1 MPNRRLNMRKIR
13 DVLRLN
19 AAGMGTRQ
27 VASCLGISRDS
38 AKDYLARASAAK
50 LNWPLPDDMDDKA
63 LEDKLFP
70 KIPNVGAGRMR
81 KPEPDYNYIHEQL
94 KRKDAT
100 LEALHQEFLQ
110 NHLDGISY
118 PLMCAR
124 YRDYKKSLRRYLR
137 KTYKGGEIVFVDYSG
152 RTVPIYD
159 PKSKEFRKAQI
170 FVGVLAASNY
180 TFAEATW
187 SQQIPDWIE
196 SHNNMFT
203 FFGGVPSQVTPD
215 NLKSA
220 VTRPSRG
227 EAQIQETYQDMARHY
242 GTVIIPARVKKP
254 KDKAKAEF
262 GVLLVQRWI
271 LFRLRNQKFTSL
283 GELNKSIKTLLVD
296 LNNRPFQKL
305 PGSRRSAFETIDRP
319 ALKPLPFN
327 RYDYV
332 KFFKVRAGADYHV
345 LIEGHSYSV
354 PHKYAHK
361 VLDVRVTARAVEV
374 IHNGARIASHPVSQ
388 ETGGKTTLDDHMP
401 PNHRGYARWDAER
414 DLRTAETIGPNMT
427 KFIAEVFEGCP
438 QNDGKY
444 RQSNAFKA
452 LRQEFEPNLI
462 EEAAKKAVDNNYNKI
477 ISTLRS
483 LIKNGHCGKYQTEDV
498 AEADFDHKFVRGSDY
513 YH

>member
-1 MPNRRLNMRKIR
+1 MRKIR

-27 VASCLGISRDS
+27 IGRCLGISRDS

-50 LNWPLPDDMDDKA
+50 LTWPLPNDMDDKA
-63 LEDKLFP
+63 LEDTLFP
-70 KIPNVGAGRMR
+70 KPPNMGTGIMR

-100 LEALHQEFLQ
+100 LEVLHKEFLQ
-110 NHLDGISY
+110 NHPDGISY

-124 YRDYKKSLRRYLR
+124 YRDHKKLLRRYLR
-137 KTYKGGEIVFVDYSG
+137 KAYKAGEIVFVDYSG
-152 RTVPIYD
+152 RTVSIYD
-159 PKSKEFRKAQI
+159 PKTKEFHKAQI

-187 SQQIPDWIE
+187 TQKIPDWIN
-196 SHNNMFT
+196 SHNNMFAY
-203 FFGGVPSQVTPD
+203 FGGVPSQVTPD

-220 VTRPSRG
+220 VTRPSHG

-283 GELNKSIKTLLVD
+283 GELNKAIKTLLID

-305 PGSRRSAFETIDRP
+305 PGSRRSAFEIIDRP

-345 LIEGHSYSV
+345 LVEGHCYSV

-361 VLDVRVTARAVEV
+361 VLDVRVTAKAVEV
-374 IHNGARIASHPVSQ
+374 LHKGARIASHVISQ
-388 ETGGKTTLDDHMP
+388 EAGGKTTLDDHMP
-401 PNHRGYARWDAER
+401 PNHRGYARWNADR
-414 DLRTAETIGPNMT
+414 DLRTAETIGPSMT
-427 KFIAEVFEGCP
+427 KFMAGVFENCP

-452 LRQEFEPNLI
+452 LRQEFDPQII
-462 EEAAKKAVDNNYNKI
+462 EQAAQIAVDRELTKK
-477 ISTLRS
+477 ISTLQS
-483 LIKNGHCGKYQTEDV
+483 LIKNGHCGKKPADEL
-498 AEADFDHKFVRGSDY
+498 AEADFDHKFVRGSGY